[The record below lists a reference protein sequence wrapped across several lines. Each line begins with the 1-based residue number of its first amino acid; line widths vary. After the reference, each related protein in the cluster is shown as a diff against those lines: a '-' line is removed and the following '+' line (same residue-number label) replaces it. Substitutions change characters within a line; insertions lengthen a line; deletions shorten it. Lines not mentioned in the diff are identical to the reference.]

1 MTCAEKLMLPD
12 GREVMIRPAD
22 GEDAPR
28 MLKYMKQMLG
38 ETPFLIRTPE
48 EFDYTAE
55 EEAAILDRIKNDP
68 RCLML
73 IAEAEGEIVACADI
87 SSSSSKSRVRHLA
100 NLGIS
105 VRKDFWKLGIGSALM
120 ERLIS
125 FAGEHEVEQVE
136 LGVVA
141 ENRRAMNLYMKYG
154 FTVYGTR
161 PHAIRYADGSYADE
175 YLMYKRLSE

>member
-73 IAEAEGEIVACADI
+73 IVEADGEIVACADI

-105 VRKDFWKLGIGSALM
+105 VRKDFWKLGIG
-120 ERLIS
+120 
-125 FAGEHEVEQVE
+125 
-136 LGVVA
+136 
-141 ENRRAMNLYMKYG
+141 
-154 FTVYGTR
+154 
-161 PHAIRYADGSYADE
+161 
-175 YLMYKRLSE
+175 